1 MAVSIP
7 SASPWLT
14 AVVLALPWPLW
25 YLGAWRMQQC
35 AAAGYAGPQQLH
47 AAAAAAAAL
56 SLQHQQRLQFP
67 LVAAAGQRH
76 DRDDVIMDDDVSDLT
91 SPPQHATVRAAS
103 AKFMVFRFGG

>member
-47 AAAAAAAAL
+47 AAAAAAAL

-91 SPPQHATVRAAS
+91 SSSMMTSSRS
-103 AKFMVFRFGG
+103 